1 VDTTDREIAEDP
13 LGKRYPADKL
23 AILCATRPSRYVLI
37 RILAAIIIILILSF
51 AIDFIARLAAW
62 TARSGVATFIATGE
76 IPNAE
81 DRGVVMSL
89 ANGFPYDLPRLISL
103 GITLAVLTATQLLAT
118 RNLPPGLEAMKSS
131 VLEGPPWPGRW
142 RLAARYGRI
151 LRPWLITASG
161 IAVVI
166 WLATMSWPL
175 SATDWGYIPALLLVM
190 EIAAW
195 AVAYAGCKAGGALT
209 ALLPS
214 FAGISA
220 SALREAKEQVER
232 KDKEAADRRWPH
244 RKEFRL
250 PAAARVFSAPPAPA
264 RHRRQRRRHAW
275 WCDTD
280 TSVEALATELVLQAL
295 IEARDLGL
303 VSIAN
308 WYRRNPRVIAS
319 LPPEEQPHGLAAL
332 VAGFHR
338 EGLAP
343 GRVVNGKVSDMLSPF
358 DGVDQY
364 ANVITTAL
372 EDLESWGVASKKPGT
387 DTWQLS
393 AERLKHAAAA
403 LPSPPRGT
411 LEVASDATPMSA
423 AKTPAHRPSGDTP
436 HPRPAGPDEPTA
448 ATGSTRELAALR
460 RSIARQ
466 LRHKRTT
473 EAEADNLLQLMFL
486 PFEFL
491 GEQAKRHEYQL
502 PESCVDS

>member
-1 VDTTDREIAEDP
+1 
-13 LGKRYPADKL
+13 
-23 AILCATRPSRYVLI
+23 
-37 RILAAIIIILILSF
+37 
-51 AIDFIARLAAW
+51 
-62 TARSGVATFIATGE
+62 
-76 IPNAE
+76 
-81 DRGVVMSL
+81 
-89 ANGFPYDLPRLISL
+89 
-103 GITLAVLTATQLLAT
+103 
-118 RNLPPGLEAMKSS
+118 MKSP

-161 IAVVI
+161 IAVVT

-220 SALREAKEQVER
+220 SDLRSQRTGRAQGQGG
-232 KDKEAADRRWPH
+232 RRPPLATPEGVSPACG
-244 RKEFRL
+244 RTRL
-250 PAAARVFSAPPAPA
+250 QRPAPA

-364 ANVITTAL
+364 ANVVTTAL

-436 HPRPAGPDEPTA
+436 HPRPAGPDEPAA
-448 ATGSTRELAALR
+448 ATGSTRELAAQR